1 MNASKSKILDIEKRL
16 KTIELFPSLKLNYN
30 VLDNNLN
37 NIYANL
43 NSYTTANNYKYGL
56 SMSLPL
62 FQRQARGELA
72 KTKNK
77 IEDLNWDTK
86 YITLEIENKV
96 RSSFAEFHALKKQI
110 NGNEQIVNANK
121 LLFDTENTKFQMGES
136 SLFLINSRELKLIE
150 TEQKN
155 IALKAKL
162 YLSIY
167 KNLWSRGIFN

>member
-1 MNASKSKILDIEKRL
+1 
-16 KTIELFPSLKLNYN
+16 
-30 VLDNNLN
+30 
-37 NIYANL
+37 
-43 NSYTTANNYKYGL
+43 
-56 SMSLPL
+56 LPL
-62 FQRQARGELA
+62 FQRQARGEIA

-77 IEDLNWDTK
+77 IEDLNWDKK
-86 YITLEIENKV
+86 YLTLEIENKV
-96 RSSFAEFHALKKQI
+96 RSSFAEFYALKKQI

-167 KNLWSRGIFN
+167 KNLWARGVFN